1 MFRQGL
7 RARDRTEEVTM
18 AKGPNREAVVRG
30 FMALVLD
37 MVRVDPERRPSAEMA
52 RWYREL
58 AMQAGLAP
66 APVPTARAL
75 MDEGLRVV
83 KATRE
88 AETPVGA
95 AG

>member
-1 MFRQGL
+1 
-7 RARDRTEEVTM
+7 M
-18 AKGPNREAVVRG
+18 AKGPDREAVVRG

-37 MVRVDPERRPSAEMA
+37 MVRVDPERRPSADMT

-66 APVPTARAL
+66 VPVPTARVL
-75 MDEGLRVV
+75 LDEGLRVA
-83 KATRE
+83 KAVRE

>member
-1 MFRQGL
+1 
-7 RARDRTEEVTM
+7 M

-37 MVRVDPERRPSAEMA
+37 MVRVDPTRRPSPEMT

-58 AMQAGLAP
+58 ALQAGLVP

-88 AETPVGA
+88 AEAAVGA
-95 AG
+95 AGLAPALRSR